1 VREYRTTFHLTVA
14 ELALRA
20 GISKAMLSK
29 IENSKISPGLATMA
43 RLAVALNVPVTALLR
58 GIDDDD
64 EAIHVQAGGGIIL
77 QQKDLVAGAEVRSLG
92 VLRGIHQ
99 RLEPTITTYRK
110 QSDRFPIR
118 KHGGTEFIQVLEGA
132 LDFGVGSVTYRLAA
146 GDSLQFPGQ
155 VSHGIVR
162 LVELPVSVLSVKG
175 WGIVRDPMT
184 RN

>member
-1 VREYRTTFHLTVA
+1 
-14 ELALRA
+14 
-20 GISKAMLSK
+20 MLSK

-64 EAIHVQAGGGIIL
+64 EAIVVRAGEGIVL
-77 QQKDLVAGAEVRSLG
+77 QQKDLAAGAEVRSLG

-99 RLEPTITTYRK
+99 RLEPTISTYRE
-110 QSDRFPIR
+110 QADRFPIR
-118 KHGGTEFIQVLEGA
+118 KHGGTEFVQVLTGA
-132 LDFGVGSVTYRLAA
+132 LEFGVGSVTYSLTA

-162 LVELPVSVLSVKG
+162 LVDLPVSVLSVKG
-175 WGIVRDPMT
+175 WGIVRDPLT
-184 RN
+184 RS